1 MQRALLE
8 RRISDVHDRLVRA
21 RGELGVID
29 EQLDAVN
36 ETADE
41 ARLRSLVSE
50 TPLAAREY
58 AEAQR
63 HADVL
68 ARAREA
74 LASTVADLER
84 RRDELLDRVG
94 TGPR

>member
-1 MQRALLE
+1 MQRLLLE

-21 RGELGVID
+21 RSELAVID
-29 EQLDAVN
+29 EQLDVVTDAA
-36 ETADE
+36 EE

-50 TPLAAREY
+50 TPLAAHEY
-58 AEAQR
+58 GEAQR

-68 ARAREA
+68 TRAREA
-74 LASTVADLER
+74 LASTVADLQR
-84 RRDELLDRVG
+84 RRDELLDHVG